1 MSGFG
6 FGSTQ
11 TSVKAS
17 ADIAPGEGLSQTD
30 NGKIQPIIRQ
40 SSSGAELGVGDKR
53 GSFFDR
59 AAQREFQTRRTGR
72 DEALANGAG
81 AMFSLTSNTGI
92 WVIVAI
98 LILLLVF
105 RK

>member
-17 ADIAPGEGLSQTD
+17 GDIAPGEGLSQTD
-30 NGKIQPIIRQ
+30 NRKMQPVIRQ
-40 SSSGAELGVGDKR
+40 SSSGGELGIGDKR

-72 DEALANGAG
+72 DEALAKGG
-81 AMFSLTSNTGI
+81 LMFSLTSNTGI
-92 WVIVAI
+92 WVIVA
-98 LILLLVF
+98 LLVLLLVF